1 MNYVNIN
8 EDKKS
13 VGSNTPLRELFF
25 FRLRFTAFGGPIAQ
39 LGYFREEFV
48 LRHKWLNED
57 TYFSIVT
64 LCNFL
69 PGPSSSQVGILI
81 GMVRGGI
88 VAWFSFTLPSAVV
101 LITFATYYLHNMNS
115 IELLAKFEF

>member
-1 MNYVNIN
+1 
-8 EDKKS
+8 
-13 VGSNTPLRELFF
+13 
-25 FRLRFTAFGGPIAQ
+25 
-39 LGYFREEFV
+39 
-48 LRHKWLNED
+48 
-57 TYFSIVT
+57 
-64 LCNFL
+64 L